1 MQTSARQMTMTIKP
15 PPALASLPKQKNRV
29 ISPVL
34 FVNRE
39 VTKPSS
45 SLSGSVTKPN
55 HSVSKWLES
64 LQALQPKQKQ
74 KLTISKRQNQC
85 QRLQIFAKLCK
96 IHSRKNKKSGFLQK

>member
-15 PPALASLPKQKNRV
+15 PPALASLPKQKNRTC
-29 ISPVL
+29 VL
-34 FVNRE
+34 LFCSNRE

-64 LQALQPKQKQ
+64 LEALQPKQKQ